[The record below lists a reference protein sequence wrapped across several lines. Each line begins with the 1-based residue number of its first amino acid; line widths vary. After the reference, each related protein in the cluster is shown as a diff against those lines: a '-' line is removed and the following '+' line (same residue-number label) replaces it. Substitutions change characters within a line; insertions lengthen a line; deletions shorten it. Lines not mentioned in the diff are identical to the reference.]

1 MQQTSDYATDIR
13 PQTASVAVQAASVAI
28 QAASV
33 AVQTP
38 QNSPEARPPVQKPD
52 FAANRKAQFKPHR
65 KGVETR
71 EHAAIGS
78 DRHIHEVELR
88 SAVLA
93 ELSAI
98 AWFGCGGPA
107 EIGKIGW
114 LGRPSFAGLAVLA
127 ESGLCQRLVDRLV
140 RW

>member
-1 MQQTSDYATDIR
+1 MCHRHPITV
-13 PQTASVAVQAASVAI
+13 P
-28 QAASV
+28 
-33 AVQTP
+33 
-38 QNSPEARPPVQKPD
+38 KPD
-52 FAANRKAQFKPHR
+52 LAANRKAQFKPHR

-71 EHAAIGS
+71 EHAAIES

-114 LGRPSFAGLAVLA
+114 LGWPSFAGLAVLA